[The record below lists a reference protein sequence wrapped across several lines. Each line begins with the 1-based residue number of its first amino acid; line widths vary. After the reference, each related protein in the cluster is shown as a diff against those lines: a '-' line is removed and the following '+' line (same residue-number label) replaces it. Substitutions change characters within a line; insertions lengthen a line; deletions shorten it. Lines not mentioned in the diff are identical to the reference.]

1 MKGFVVALMLSIGLS
16 LCLKAN
22 ANETKAYEN
31 LKPSDII
38 GLSTIHG
45 EVFIAREKEEKL
57 EIAEGLKSGERIEIS
72 GSVVYPEEIL
82 KVLTRNLTSGKIVE
96 KKPNQP
102 DFN

>member
-1 MKGFVVALMLSIGLS
+1 MKGFVLALMLSIGLS

-22 ANETKAYEN
+22 ANETQAYEN

-45 EVFIAREKEEKL
+45 EVFIASEKEERV
-57 EIAEGLKSGERIEIS
+57 EIVEGIQTGERIEIS
-72 GSVVYPEEIL
+72 GTVVYPEEIL

-96 KKPNQP
+96 KKPNQS